1 MQKFK
6 NLNVVLLLMLI
17 LILFLTGCEINPE
30 ESFQYNNNED
40 LVVHFVDIGQGDSI
54 FIQFPNG
61 ETSLIDAGPKVS
73 SDIIVNYLKEM
84 KVEKIDYL
92 IATHPH
98 EDHIGGLPEV
108 IKNFEIGKIY
118 MPDKTANTTIFKRLL
133 SEIKSKDLKANIPSA
148 GEFIIDNND
157 LKYQVLAPNGDKYD
171 NTNDYS
177 IVSKIIFKD
186 NSFLFTGDAEK
197 ISEKEMVEKGY
208 DLTANVLKVGHHG
221 SSTSTTEEFLRK
233 VGPAYGVISLANDN
247 KYGHPHKETMELL
260 NKNGIKVLR
269 TDELGNIA
277 IKSNG
282 KDIEVLDRNNLGN
295 SIQEKNN
302 EKVEENYIGNK
313 NTKIY
318 HSPDCNSLPK
328 EENQMKFKS
337 KKEAKSKGY
346 KPHEKCIK

>member
-30 ESFQYNNNED
+30 ESFQYNNED
-40 LVVHFVDIGQGDSI
+40 LIVHFVDIGQGDSI

-84 KVEKIDYL
+84 KVEKIDYI

-133 SEIKSKDLKANIPSA
+133 SEIKSKDLKVNIPSA

-177 IVSKIIFKD
+177 IVSKITFKD

-233 VGPAYGVISLANDN
+233 VGPAYGVISLAKDN

-269 TDELGNIA
+269 TDELGNII

-295 SIQEKNN
+295 SIQEKND

-337 KKEAKSKGY
+337 KEEAESKGY
-346 KPHEKCIK
+346 KLHEKCIK